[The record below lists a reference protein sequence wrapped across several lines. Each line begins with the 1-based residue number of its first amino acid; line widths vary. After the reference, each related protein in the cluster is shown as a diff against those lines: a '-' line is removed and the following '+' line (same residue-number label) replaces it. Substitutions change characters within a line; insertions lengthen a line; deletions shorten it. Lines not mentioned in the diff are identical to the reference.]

1 MWLAKPPFQSS
12 SVLAWGSGSS
22 GWRVS
27 QVSNCIDRD
36 QARGYRGSSMH
47 TAGDRNWSAE
57 LGVLVASPPTP
68 PSLSDLPGP
77 DGKGKTRGPG
87 DLTPGGWRGQAG
99 TRPAGL
105 TQAPPA
111 WWLLEP
117 ARDQPSKYF
126 LFFRL
131 PHFPPPSFPLVR
143 NLQEEWRADYNCP
156 PRNSPAM
163 KGC

>member
-1 MWLAKPPFQSS
+1 MLCGLQSPLFSHPQYWVRGSDS
-12 SVLAWGSGSS
+12 SV
-22 GWRVS
+22 WRVS
-27 QVSNCIDRD
+27 QVSNYIDRD
-36 QARGYRGSSMH
+36 QGRGYRGSSVH

-57 LGVLVASPPTP
+57 LGVLVASPRLP
-68 PSLSDLPGP
+68 PASVIFQVQWQGKDQRTWGP
-77 DGKGKTRGPG
+77 HPVMGR
-87 DLTPGGWRGQAG
+87 QAG
-99 TRPAGL
+99 TKSAGL

-126 LFFRL
+126 LFLRL

-156 PRNSPAM
+156 LRNSPAM